1 MSQCETLPR
10 GNAGRTFLP
19 VSPFRKLLAWAEIAS
34 QRRALARL
42 DGRLLRDVG
51 LDRKDAAREA
61 ARARW
66 DAPDHWL
73 E

>member
-10 GNAGRTFLP
+10 RDAGRTFLP
-19 VSPFRKLLAWAEIAS
+19 VFPFRKLLPWAEIAR

-51 LDRKDAAREA
+51 LDRTDAAREA
-61 ARARW
+61 ARVRW